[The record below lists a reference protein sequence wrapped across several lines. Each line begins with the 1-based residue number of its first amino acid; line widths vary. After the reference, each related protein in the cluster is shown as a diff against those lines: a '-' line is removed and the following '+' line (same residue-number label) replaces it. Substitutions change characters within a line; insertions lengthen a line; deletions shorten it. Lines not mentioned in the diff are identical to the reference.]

1 MKAAVISMG
10 SVSSQWVATALK
22 KYFESVEMIDIRYI
36 EISLSHK
43 KEEVIYKGNPLE
55 HFDGIYAKGSYKY
68 AALLR
73 ALTRALH
80 KQTYMPIRAS
90 AFTTGHDKLL
100 THLKMQQFKIP
111 QPTTY
116 IASAI
121 RSAKNILR
129 KTNYPIVMKIPS
141 GTQGKGVM
149 FADSY
154 ASASSL
160 LDALD
165 TLKQPFIIQE
175 YIETGGVDIRAIVV
189 GAKVVAS
196 MKRKAVLGEKRA
208 NIHAGAKGE
217 PVVLDDVTKKI
228 AVETANAVGAEVCAV
243 DLLESPQGPLVI
255 EINLSP
261 GLQGITEATKIDVA
275 DKIASFLHKKT
286 KEFVEGQHSDGSQKL
301 MQEMDL
307 SEKKEIITTV
317 DMRGQRILL
326 PEIITKL
333 TKFTDKEDL
342 VFKAQKGKLS
352 IQTFQK

>member
-10 SVSSQWVATALK
+10 SISSQWVADALR
-22 KYFESVEMIDIRYI
+22 KYFESAEMIDIRHI

-43 KEEVIYKGNPLE
+43 KYEVLYKGNPMP
-55 HFDGIYAKGSYKY
+55 HFDCVYAKGSYKY

-73 ALTRALH
+73 ALTRALY
-80 KQTYMPIRAS
+80 KKTFLPIKAS
-90 AFTTGHDKLL
+90 AFTIGHDKLL
-100 THLKMQQFKIP
+100 THLKMQQFGIP

-116 IASAI
+116 LASSI
-121 RSAKNILR
+121 KSAKNIL
-129 KTNYPIVMKIPS
+129 KKIHYPIVMKIPS

-165 TLKQPFIIQE
+165 TLKQPFILQE

-189 GAKVVAS
+189 GKKVVAS
-196 MKRKAVLGEKRA
+196 MKRKAILGEKRA

-217 PVVLDDVTKKI
+217 ACELDEPTKKI
-228 AVETANAVGAEVCAV
+228 AVLTAEAVGADICAV
-243 DLLESPQGPLVI
+243 DILESPQGPLVI

-261 GLQGITEATKIDVA
+261 GLQGITEATKLDVA
-275 DKIASFLHKKT
+275 DKIASFLYQST
-286 KEFVEGQHSDGSQKL
+286 KESMEQQKSTDSHKL
-301 MQEMDL
+301 MQEIDG
-307 SEKKEIITTV
+307 KKDEIITTI

-333 TKFTDKEDL
+333 TKFGDKEEL
-342 VFKAQKGKLS
+342 VMKAQKGQLS
-352 IQTFQK
+352 IQRLEK